1 MQMSDRILVRS
12 RWLVTD
18 ALEAVHEDAAVLI
31 EDDRVIRVGQWRSL
45 REENPRAAV
54 LGDARCAVIPGLVN
68 AHHHSHA
75 VSGIQQGVSDDLLEP
90 WILAWHAMRPAD
102 PGLDT
107 LVSAGIQLG
116 SGVTSVVEMMS
127 GGGSARQFADGV
139 RLALEAYDTAGLRA
153 AFAPGVATRSHLV
166 SGSGEDRRFIE
177 SLPAD
182 ERQLAESLMP
192 GPERL
197 GEDDYF
203 DIMEQSQH
211 EIAANPRIDLW
222 YGPPGPQWVSD
233 ECLQRAA
240 EAAER
245 WDCGIQTHVNESFYE
260 KLHGPRFYGLPTM
273 LHLER
278 LGVLSPRFTIAHGTW
293 LERREIEVM
302 AETGAALSHNPGSNL
317 RLRAGIAPFREYLA
331 RGVTAGIGMDAT
343 TLNENED
350 MFAEMR
356 LALRLQCD
364 PAIENPVPGFTE
376 VLAAA
381 TRGGARLMGKQRQIG
396 RLAPGYAADLVIL
409 DSERLTWPWV
419 SPESDPLELI
429 ALRAQRRDVRLVMVA
444 GEIVWRDGAPTRFDL
459 QAAGEELAAQLAA
472 EPFPHRRLEAVR
484 ALTPRLRDWY
494 AAWNKPALEPWIDY
508 SSRR

>member
-1 MQMSDRILVRS
+1 MSDSILVRG

-18 ALEAVHEDAAVLI
+18 AREAVHEDAALLI
-31 EDDRVIRVGQWRSL
+31 ADGRVVRVGRWREL
-45 REENPRAAV
+45 RDDNPQAAV

-75 VSGIQQGVSDDLLEP
+75 VSGIQHGVADDLLEP
-90 WILAWHAMRPAD
+90 WILAWHAMRSSD

-107 LVSAGIQLG
+107 LVSAGVQLG
-116 SGVTSVVEMMS
+116 SGVTSVVDMMS

-139 RLALEAYDTAGLRA
+139 RQALEAYDTAGLRA

-166 SGSGEDRRFIE
+166 SGAGEDRRFID

-182 ERQLAESLMP
+182 ERRLAEYLMP

-197 GEDDYF
+197 DEQDYF
-203 DIMEQSQH
+203 EIMEQMQS
-211 EIAANPRIDLW
+211 EVAARPRVDLW

-278 LGVLSPRFTIAHGTW
+278 LGVLGPRFTIAHGTW

-302 AETGAALSHNPGSNL
+302 AETGAALSHNPSSNL
-317 RLRAGIAPFREYLA
+317 RLRAGIAPFRECLA
-331 RGVTAGIGMDAT
+331 RGVTTGIGMDAT

-364 PAIENPVPGFTE
+364 PAIENPAPACTE
-376 VLAAA
+376 AFAAA
-381 TRGGARLMGKQRQIG
+381 TRGGALLMRRQGEIG

-409 DSERLTWPWV
+409 DSERLTWPWAA
-419 SPESDPLELI
+419 PECDPLELI
-429 ALRAQRRDVRLVMVA
+429 LMRAQRQDVRLVMVA

-459 QAAGEELAAQLAA
+459 RAAGEELAARLAA
-472 EPFPHRRLEAVR
+472 EAFPRQRQAAVR

-494 AAWNKPALEPWIDY
+494 AAWDRPALEPWIDY
-508 SSRR
+508 GSRV